1 MKYVLVMQN
10 GEVMAGVEFTDL
22 EMANDAL
29 EKYEAEYVA
38 KIDTDEDGEEYLEA
52 VR

>member
-10 GEVMAGVEFTDL
+10 GEVMAGVEFDGL
-22 EMANDAL
+22 ETAKDAL

-38 KIDTDEDGEEYLEA
+38 KIDIDEDGEEYIEF
-52 VR
+52 VG